1 MRREEMPWL
10 DVGRSEMIRALVF
23 LVFFL
28 GYFNQIN
35 AQNAPQVQA
44 VQSVPKV
51 DLDKYL
57 GTWYEVA
64 AIPQYF
70 QRKCIRDT
78 RATYSKAEE
87 GRIEVNN
94 QCKTES
100 GESQNASGRARVVD
114 TQSNSKL
121 EVTFVKL
128 FGDWR
133 FWIGGDYWVIG
144 LEENYQWAV
153 VGHPS
158 RKYGWVLSRTRALS
172 PDAWKAVDAVLEK
185 NGYDRCDLLMSPQT
199 GGDERTVPMCQ
210 R

>member
-1 MRREEMPWL
+1 MRVL
-10 DVGRSEMIRALVF
+10 ILF
-23 LVFFL
+23 LVLFL
-28 GYFNQIN
+28 GRYSDIY
-35 AQNAPQVQA
+35 AQNTPQVSA
-44 VQSVPKV
+44 VQSVAKV
-51 DLDKYL
+51 DLERYL

-70 QRKCIRDT
+70 QRKCIGNT
-78 RATYSKAEE
+78 SATYSRAEE

-100 GESQNASGRARVVD
+100 GDSMNASGRARVVD
-114 TQSNSKL
+114 TTTNSKL

-144 LEENYQWAV
+144 LEDNYQWAV

-172 PDAWKAVDAVLEK
+172 PEAWKAVNAVLEK
-185 NGYDRCDLLMSPQT
+185 NGYDRCELLISPQAE
-199 GGDERTVPMCQ
+199 GDQRKVPLCQ